1 RMFEPAVARVAAT
14 RVTDT
19 DLAELERILD
29 AQRRKLK
36 TGRSAIAE
44 DTAFHEVLAR
54 ATHNRVVISIM
65 ATLNDLLLESRR
77 LTLKEK
83 GRPGRSMLGHEA
95 VVAALRRRDAD
106 AAAAA
111 MRAHIDQ
118 IARLLQHATTTSSH
132 G

>member
-1 RMFEPAVARVAAT
+1 
-14 RVTDT
+14 
-19 DLAELERILD
+19 
-29 AQRRKLK
+29 
-36 TGRSAIAE
+36 
-44 DTAFHEVLAR
+44 
-54 ATHNRVVISIM
+54 M
-65 ATLNDLLLESRR
+65 ATLNDLLVESRR

-118 IARLLQHATTTSSH
+118 IADLFSPASADATAGKPATSH